1 MKRLHYDAIESIHS
15 EATRIQK
22 MTERF
27 LDLADT
33 ELGNSLD
40 IKSINLVSLCE
51 NIIQAT

>member
-1 MKRLHYDAIESIHS
+1 MKRLPMDAIESIHS

-33 ELGNSLD
+33 ESGNLLEQ
-40 IKSINLVSLCE
+40 K
-51 NIIQAT
+51 